1 MYIDYNANPIGNRV
15 GDCTIRAISLAL
27 GQDWELTYS
36 GIAVEGYKL
45 CDMPSANHVW
55 GGAYLRSKGFKR
67 NIIPD
72 ECPDCYTVEDFCA
85 DHPKGTYILALASH
99 VVAVIDGNHYD
110 TWDSGR
116 EIPIYYWQ
124 KREEEN
130 K

>member
-55 GGAYLRSKGFKR
+55 GAYLRSKGFRR

-85 DHPKGTYILALASH
+85 DHPKGIYILALASH
-99 VVAVIDGNHYD
+99 VVAVIDGDYYD
-110 TWDSGR
+110 TWDSGN

>member
-1 MYIDYNANPIGNRV
+1 MYIDYNANPIGNRTR
-15 GDCTIRAISLAL
+15 DCTTRAISLAL
-27 GQDWELTYS
+27 GQDWGLTYL

-45 CDMPSANHVW
+45 YDMPDANHVW
-55 GGAYLRSKGFKR
+55 GAYLRSKGFRR

-72 ECPDCYTVEDFCA
+72 ECPDCYTVEDFCN

-99 VVAVIDGNHYD
+99 VVAVIDGNYYD
-110 TWDSGR
+110 TWDSGS

-124 KREEEN
+124 RREEG